1 MPNPDN
7 HPQAD
12 ANARSPI
19 ARLHHLALGPAHLYP
34 AGTTPSR
41 CFCATARARLSTN
54 AAAQGRGRKDDGG
67 DGGAGPTFGQARLRG
82 GGNWASSEEGERPRA
97 RLHNW
102 PLTPRREIS
111 TSPKP
116 PFVLS
121 PGVVCSEAAGASGMH
136 RDVKTIRRRLS
147 DYFREGRVRVNA
159 DDGSDEEPEARS
171 RGGGNASVKEKRR
184 VRFDP
189 DAVLLPESGSN
200 PPFESS
206 ETPSLRS
213 WTSVSMPEDGSEE
226 RGTAGADHDSC
237 TGPSENDNDGPNR
250 FPFAALPSAMSVRVP
265 GFIRSAFSASPS
277 EGRASQDPDYVP
289 PMWSG
294 IFAVSPKELARQQKK
309 YEERKYREYG
319 GPYMVSDSQGR
330 IREVSCPREREGL
343 RSLWFPGEIKGETGE
358 EDVQWVSMRGGGSWP
373 SRREQ
378 SSSTRT
384 SNATNTP
391 ETSRTSSPL
400 APPGATSEP
409 LHTTI
414 VPASAYPIPIPQLLR
429 DFLNVYSELTQILPR
444 RPWRECFA
452 QISPRELAI
461 AQRVFEERNFGVYR
475 GPYWLHDREGH
486 VREVA
491 SQGQREG
498 LMRQWFGNGASDS
511 KDEWGVAD
519 GEGDNTYGSQG
530 NDVWVDLNG
539 VPAWLYK
546 QWWGASKSDEEVPR
560 KGGEAD
566 QQQQHLGERWDSG
579 EETCCDQEE
588 PDRPCG
594 TPAGD
599 EADRRREDCLV
610 EFYRQYLA
618 LAQPWNTYCILDWYP
633 PEMMSDQLWRRI
645 TSVID
650 DVERTRNQRAMT
662 SGAQN
667 IEKRQTTSTRGVKK
681 KCRRAIL
688 KGWKH
693 PGSRTPSQ
701 RSGKTSY
708 QLRPIHGHEAAAICR
723 EEIGEVGESVDND
736 GELPSIGQLWAE
748 YVGPGQGIPDGA
760 LNSRAW
766 SDILTGFGRYRQARL
781 AKKSE

>member
-1 MPNPDN
+1 MFSILYLIASTLRKRSTEVSPIHCRSKTVWLHHTRLIGIETRSLKQTMSNPDN

-19 ARLHHLALGPAHLYP
+19 ARLHRLALGPAHLYP

-41 CFCATARARLSTN
+41 CFCATARARRSTN
-54 AAAQGRGRKDDGG
+54 AAAQGRGRVDDGG
-67 DGGAGPTFGQARLRG
+67 DG
-82 GGNWASSEEGERPRA
+82 GGNWASSEEGERSRV

-111 TSPKP
+111 TSPTP
-116 PFVLS
+116 PFVLG
-121 PGVVCSEAAGASGMH
+121 PVIVCSGAAGASGGLG
-136 RDVKTIRRRLS
+136 DVKTIRRRLS
-147 DYFREGRVRVNA
+147 DDVREGRVRVNA
-159 DDGSDEEPEARS
+159 DDDDGSDEELEARLG
-171 RGGGNASVKEKRR
+171 GGGNASVKEKRR

-200 PPFESS
+200 PPSESS

-213 WTSVSMPEDGSEE
+213 WTSVSTPEDGSEE
-226 RGTAGADHDSC
+226 HGTADSDRDRC
-237 TGPSENDNDGPNR
+237 TGPSENDNGGPNR
-250 FPFAALPSAMSVRVP
+250 FPFAALPSAMSIRVP
-265 GFIRSAFSASPS
+265 GFIHNAFSASPS
-277 EGRASQDPDYVP
+277 ERRASQDPDYVP

-358 EDVQWVSMRGGGSWP
+358 EDVQWGSMRGGGSWP
-373 SRREQ
+373 SRHEQ

-384 SNATNTP
+384 SNATNIP

-400 APPGATSEP
+400 APPGAASEP
-409 LHTTI
+409 LHTAI
-414 VPASAYPIPIPQLLR
+414 IPASAYPIPTPQLLR

-452 QISPRELAI
+452 QISPRELVK
-461 AQRVFEERNFGVYR
+461 AQRVFEERNFGIYR
-475 GPYWLHDREGH
+475 GPYWLRDREGH

-511 KDEWGVAD
+511 KDEWDVAD
-519 GEGDNTYGSQG
+519 GERESTYGSQG

-539 VPAWLYK
+539 VPAWLYR
-546 QWWGASKSDEEVPR
+546 WGASKNDEEALR
-560 KGGEAD
+560 KDGEAD
-566 QQQQHLGERWDSG
+566 QQQQHLAERWDSG

-588 PDRPCG
+588 PDWPCG
-594 TPAGD
+594 TPTGV

-618 LAQPWNTYCILDWYP
+618 LAQP
-633 PEMMSDQLWRRI
+633 
-645 TSVID
+645 
-650 DVERTRNQRAMT
+650 
-662 SGAQN
+662 
-667 IEKRQTTSTRGVKK
+667 
-681 KCRRAIL
+681 
-688 KGWKH
+688 
-693 PGSRTPSQ
+693 
-701 RSGKTSY
+701 
-708 QLRPIHGHEAAAICR
+708 
-723 EEIGEVGESVDND
+723 
-736 GELPSIGQLWAE
+736 
-748 YVGPGQGIPDGA
+748 
-760 LNSRAW
+760 
-766 SDILTGFGRYRQARL
+766 
-781 AKKSE
+781 